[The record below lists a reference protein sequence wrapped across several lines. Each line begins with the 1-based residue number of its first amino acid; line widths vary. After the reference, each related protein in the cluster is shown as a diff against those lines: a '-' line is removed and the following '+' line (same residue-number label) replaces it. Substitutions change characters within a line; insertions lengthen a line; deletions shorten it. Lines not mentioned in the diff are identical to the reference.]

1 MALCASF
8 DRIREFVL
16 SHALLLRNDGGEVDG
31 GGATQDVVFPVLRMC
46 PNLNHMGALRRRKRG
61 QGGGGWRQQ

>member
-16 SHALLLRNDGGEVDG
+16 SHALLFHNNGGEVDG
-31 GGATQDVVFPVLRMC
+31 GGATQDAVFPVLRAR
-46 PNLNHMGALRRRKRG
+46 PNLNPIGASRRRRRG
-61 QGGGGWRQQ
+61 QRGGGRRQQ